1 MYKGPL
7 EPSYKRSLTPQNEG
21 LENSLCAEAIEKYTK
36 TCSIV
41 DLSLLFLKVYSQL
54 LYKYH
59 LTYL

>member
-7 EPSYKRSLTPQNEG
+7 EPNYKRSLTPQNKG
-21 LENSLCAEAIEKYTK
+21 LENSLYAEAIEKYTK
-36 TCSIV
+36 ACSIFY
-41 DLSLLFLKVYSQL
+41 LCLLFLKVYSKF